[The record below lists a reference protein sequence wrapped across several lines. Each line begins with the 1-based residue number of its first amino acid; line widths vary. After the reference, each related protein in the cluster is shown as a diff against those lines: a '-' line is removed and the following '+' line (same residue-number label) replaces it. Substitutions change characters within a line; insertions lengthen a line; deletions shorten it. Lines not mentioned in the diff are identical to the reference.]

1 LGLEAYRRRSF
12 ALSFSAGAGAAAVA
26 LLYPLATIVPAIL
39 AMAIFFA
46 PRKMPFARRLVL
58 GLAALVG
65 AGAVAFAFHAFG
77 PTAYD
82 PAAAGR
88 LLVLQ
93 LSERLGYQ
101 AMDFHDW
108 LGSLILPLPFVGG
121 WLEFLFSDDTARRL
135 AHGYAA
141 LGREEIFP
149 RAIAQSP
156 SPLAQYAWLV
166 RAHIEGAFGS
176 YLAVTPGILN
186 RGLWGGA
193 DIVALVGVFHIKR
206 LLTFSAADAGCAAL
220 AMVLAPILA
229 LLVVNTLLNAN
240 PAWANAAMP
249 FIWAYAIAYVVAR
262 FPPSDGEP
270 VTVPHS
276 SAPAR

>member
-1 LGLEAYRRRSF
+1 MR
-12 ALSFSAGAGAAAVA
+12 
-26 LLYPLATIVPAIL
+26 
-39 AMAIFFA
+39 MA
-46 PRKMPFARRLVL
+46 PRPTIRLRS
-58 GLAALVG
+58 
-65 AGAVAFAFHAFG
+65 
-77 PTAYD
+77 
-82 PAAAGR
+82 GR

-93 LSERLGYQ
+93 LSERLGYH
-101 AMDFHDW
+101 AMGFYDW

-121 WLEFLFSDDTARRL
+121 WLEFLFSEDTARRL

-149 RAIAQSP
+149 RAVAQSP

-166 RAHIEGAFGS
+166 RAYMQDAFGS

-186 RGLWGGA
+186 RGVWGGA

-206 LLTFSAADAGCAAL
+206 LLAYSGEDGRCGAL
-220 AMVLAPILA
+220 AMVLAPIAA
-229 LLVVNTLLNAN
+229 LLVVNTLLSAN

-249 FIWAYAIAYVVAR
+249 FVWAYAIAYVVAR
-262 FPPSDGEP
+262 FPPSEA
-270 VTVPHS
+270 TVAHS